1 MTVPHKEW
9 IAYCGAIPFPTGW
22 SASRRAY
29 GIARTLTSAGYHV
42 VFISSVALKDKPLEI
57 LCDEDKGTLSCVGL
71 NERPPQNASIL
82 IKAACSL
89 FLAGKR
95 IVEYL
100 EDQPTKPTH
109 VIMYQ
114 GYLPHMLRLASWC
127 RRNDVALIS
136 DVVDWYDA
144 SHLPGGFWGMH
155 NINAKLALRFAYT
168 KCNGVIAISS
178 YLEDYYNKYGVKTIR
193 IPTTLNLDS
202 IEKEFHLKN
211 HKNDHLI
218 SLIYAG
224 STQQGKDLIENIIRG
239 LILVDP
245 KGEHFKLTL
254 LGPSRDEIHTLI
266 KTEIPHFIDFITTV
280 PQTEVANFIGKMDF
294 SVLLRKPLRY
304 AQAGFPTKFAESLA
318 CCTPVIAN
326 ITSDIGMYLKDGI
339 EGIVC
344 SDYSPSAFADSL
356 KRVLELS
363 TSERKAMRYSARVMA
378 EKYFDYRQYAEPMRS
393 FIESIRM

>member
-1 MTVPHKEW
+1 MGVPHKEW

-29 GIARTLTSAGYHV
+29 GVARTLTSAGYNV
-42 VFISSVALKDKPLEI
+42 VFINSGALKDEPLEV
-57 LCDEDKGTLSCVGL
+57 LCNEDDGTLSCVGL
-71 NERPPQNASIL
+71 DERPPPKASIL
-82 IKAACSL
+82 IKAVCSL

-95 IVEYL
+95 IVDYL
-100 EDQPTKPTH
+100 ESQSTKPTH

-127 RRNDVALIS
+127 RRNDVPLIS
-136 DVVDWYDA
+136 DVVDWYNA

-178 YLEDYYNKYGVKTIR
+178 YLENYYNSYGVKTIR

-202 IEKEFHLKN
+202 VEKVFSLDN
-211 HKNDHLI
+211 NGDDYPI

-224 STQQGKDLIENIIRG
+224 STQQGKDLIENIIQG

-254 LGPSRDEIHTLI
+254 LGPSREEIHALV
-266 KTEIPHFIDFITTV
+266 KTEIPPFIDFIGIV
-280 PQTEVANFIGKMDF
+280 PQTEVAKFVGQMDF
-294 SVLLRKPLRY
+294 SVLLRKPLLY

-318 CCTPVIAN
+318 CCTPVVAN
-326 ITSDIGMYLKDGI
+326 ITSDIGMYLTDGI

-344 SDYSPSAFADSL
+344 SDFSPDAFADSL
-356 KRVLELS
+356 RRILELS
-363 TSERKAMRYSARVMA
+363 TSERKAMRYSARALA
-378 EKYFDYRQYAEPMRS
+378 EKHFDFRRYTEPMRS
-393 FIESIRM
+393 FIETLRM